1 MPPVTHYVPTE
12 LLVERPVEIDREKI
26 VYLTVDQPVHVEP
39 EQIMVKDLET
49 ITKVE
54 VQ

>member
-1 MPPVTHYVPTE
+1 MTHYVPTE